1 MEKENPRGEKE
12 DQVTRPL
19 WRVFCCQDWK
29 RFHLEILGA
38 PTLTHEAYLPEVRA
52 SWSLYQRELP
62 SELVRPLSAFGV
74 LFRYLR
80 LRASPSPVD
89 RVGV

>member
-29 RFHLEILGA
+29 RFQKFQA
-38 PTLTHEAYLPEVRA
+38 PKKSPGN
-52 SWSLYQRELP
+52 
-62 SELVRPLSAFGV
+62 SAPKGE
-74 LFRYLR
+74 
-80 LRASPSPVD
+80 
-89 RVGV
+89 